1 MEGLEMEG
9 EGDDLNGESLEREAV
24 KELYTLFQRK

>member
-9 EGDDLNGESLEREAV
+9 EGDDLNGESLKREGV
-24 KELYTLFQRK
+24 KELYTLFQP

>member
-9 EGDDLNGESLEREAV
+9 EGNELNGESLEREGM
-24 KELYTLFQRK
+24 KELYTLFQPK